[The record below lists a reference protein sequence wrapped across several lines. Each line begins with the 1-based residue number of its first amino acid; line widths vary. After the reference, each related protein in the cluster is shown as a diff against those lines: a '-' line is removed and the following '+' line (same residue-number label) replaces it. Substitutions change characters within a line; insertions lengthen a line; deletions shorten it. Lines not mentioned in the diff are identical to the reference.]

1 MPTVKDVASRAN
13 VSPGTVS
20 NVLTGKRPVSA
31 ATRARVLQVI
41 EELGYQPNVLARSL
55 INRRSETI
63 AVVASGLD
71 YFGPSQIVVGI
82 ERAASETGYS
92 LLLRLIH
99 WSDPLEAERALGA
112 LAGRQVDGII
122 WAAPEIGDNRTRIV
136 PERLVKL
143 PPIVFINMAP
153 RPGMTSIS
161 IDNRGGARLAVEH
174 LIGQGRR
181 TIGLITGPLDWWE
194 ARERQAGWQEA
205 MNAAGLCADDS
216 LVAVG
221 NWSTASGEDGLRCL
235 LSRVPELDAVFVSN
249 DQMALGALRSAHLCA
264 RRVPEDLAVVGFD
277 NLPESTC
284 FWPPLTTMH
293 QPLLDLG
300 RHAVSLLNEMMAA
313 RATDKPLQEQPVLC
327 LSPELIVRESSVKA
341 EPDGVQRAPCEGL
354 EPPTT
359 A

>member
-82 ERAASETGYS
+82 ERAAGEAGYS
-92 LLLRLIH
+92 LMLRLIH
-99 WSDPLEAERALGA
+99 WSDPLDADRALGA

-122 WAAPEIGDNRTRIV
+122 WAAPEIGDNRARIV

-153 RPGMTSIS
+153 RPGITSIS
-161 IDNRGGARLAVEH
+161 IDNRSGARLAVEH
-174 LIGQGRR
+174 LVNQGRR

-194 ARERQAGWQEA
+194 ARERQAGWEDA
-205 MNAAGLCADDS
+205 LAGAGLRADAS
-216 LVAVG
+216 LVAIG
-221 NWSTASGEDGLRCL
+221 DWSTASGENGLQCL
-235 LSRVPELDAVFVSN
+235 LSREPELDAVFVSN
-249 DQMALGALRSAHLCA
+249 DQMALGALRTAHLSAHK
-264 RRVPEDLAVVGFD
+264 VPEDLAVVGFD

-300 RHAVSLLNEMMAA
+300 QHAVRLLNEMIGERAA
-313 RATDKPLQEQPVLC
+313 RQAPQEQPAVC
-327 LSPELIVRESSVKA
+327 LAPELIVRESSVKVEA
-341 EPDGVQRAPCEGL
+341 RGMTAAPCEGQQR
-354 EPPTT
+354 PQTV
-359 A
+359 

>member
-122 WAAPEIGDNRTRIV
+122 SGVIGLTSGIDLEKVRPDTYGSGPSSLALGPILNALNALNENAPWARSPAAKWTGSSG
-136 PERLVKL
+136 
-143 PPIVFINMAP
+143 P
-153 RPGMTSIS
+153 RPRSATTAPASCLSTWSSCPPSSSSIW
-161 IDNRGGARLAVEH
+161 
-174 LIGQGRR
+174 
-181 TIGLITGPLDWWE
+181 P
-194 ARERQAGWQEA
+194 
-205 MNAAGLCADDS
+205 
-216 LVAVG
+216 
-221 NWSTASGEDGLRCL
+221 
-235 LSRVPELDAVFVSN
+235 RVPA
-249 DQMALGALRSAHLCA
+249 
-264 RRVPEDLAVVGFD
+264 
-277 NLPESTC
+277 
-284 FWPPLTTMH
+284 
-293 QPLLDLG
+293 
-300 RHAVSLLNEMMAA
+300 
-313 RATDKPLQEQPVLC
+313 
-327 LSPELIVRESSVKA
+327 
-341 EPDGVQRAPCEGL
+341 
-354 EPPTT
+354 
-359 A
+359 